1 MICGVRGSATKTPAD
16 MLDDGT
22 DIVWFVKKLNYE
34 LAAVD
39 VRSEALVES
48 VRGVVIFSSEES
60 SATTT
65 EAVPADA
72 TCPPLSTG

>member
-1 MICGVRGSATKTPAD
+1 

-48 VRGVVIFSSEES
+48 VRGVVIFSDEES